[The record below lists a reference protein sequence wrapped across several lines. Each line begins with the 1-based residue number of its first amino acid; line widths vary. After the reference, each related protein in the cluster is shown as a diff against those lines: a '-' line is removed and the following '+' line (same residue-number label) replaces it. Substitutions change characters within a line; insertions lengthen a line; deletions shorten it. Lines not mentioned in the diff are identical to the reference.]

1 MLPERGA
8 PFVFCRLFILIV
20 TFTFNGDNVIMN
32 KNLNIWNEKSSGELI
47 MKKIAFFTRDFG
59 VGGIQRALVSIL
71 DNLDYN
77 RYKVD
82 VYYCSNNM
90 FYQLPQ
96 HENLN
101 FIYFKPFPYFT
112 RFVPFG
118 ILKAVGRF
126 PFSNE
131 EYDVAVEFN
140 SYSSECAAAALAVKA
155 KKRVMWV
162 HNDVKIKYSEEPKYR
177 ILWNCFKGKFKF
189 FDEFCA
195 VSPGIIPSFREMTGL
210 KDVKISSIQNF
221 VDTDLIFSQA
231 EEETDFTVDSG
242 VYNVCSVGRLCRQ
255 KGYDILLDDMAQVV
269 KNRQDIHLYLIG
281 DGPDRNDLE
290 QQIDRLGLNEY
301 VSFLGNQKNPFPYVK
316 QMDGFALTSRYEG
329 QGIVLWE
336 AKSLGLELFMGKNL
350 EKYNPGLT
358 GTEDIVKALSQAKK
372 KAKVYDDLSGY
383 NNNIKEQLQN
393 LLG

>member
-1 MLPERGA
+1 
-8 PFVFCRLFILIV
+8 
-20 TFTFNGDNVIMN
+20 
-32 KNLNIWNEKSSGELI
+32 
-47 MKKIAFFTRDFG
+47 MKKIAFFQRDFG

-71 DNLDYN
+71 DNLDYD

-82 VYYCSNNM
+82 VYYCNENM
-90 FYQLPQ
+90 FYQLPE
-96 HENLN
+96 HENLR

-118 ILKAVGRF
+118 ILKACCKF
-126 PFSNE
+126 PYSNE

-140 SYSSECAAAALAVKA
+140 SYSSECAVGALSVKA
-155 KKRVMWV
+155 EKRVMWI

-177 ILWNCFKGKFKF
+177 ILWNAFKGKFKY

-195 VSPGIIPSFREMTGL
+195 VSPGIIPSFRELTGL
-210 KDVKISSIQNF
+210 NDAEVSTVQNF
-221 VDTDLIFSQA
+221 VDTQLIFRQA
-231 EEETDFTVDSG
+231 QEEADFAVDDG
-242 VYNVCSVGRLCRQ
+242 VYNICSVGRLCRQ

-269 KNRQDIHLYLIG
+269 QKRRDIHLYLIG
-281 DGPDRNDLE
+281 DGPDKEKLE
-290 QQIDRLGLNEY
+290 EQRDRLGLGEY
-301 VSFLGNQKNPFPYVK
+301 VSFLGNKKNPFPYVK

-336 AKSLGLELFMGKNL
+336 AKALGLELFMGKNL

-358 GTEDIVKALSQAKK
+358 GTENISEALCNARKREK
-372 KAKVYDDLSGY
+372 TYDDLSQY
-383 NNNIKEQLQN
+383 NNNIKEQLRK

>member
-1 MLPERGA
+1 
-8 PFVFCRLFILIV
+8 
-20 TFTFNGDNVIMN
+20 
-32 KNLNIWNEKSSGELI
+32 
-47 MKKIAFFTRDFG
+47 MKKIAFFQRDFG

-71 DNLDYN
+71 DNLDYD

-82 VYYCSNNM
+82 VYYCNEDV
-90 FYQLPQ
+90 FYQLPE
-96 HENLN
+96 HENLR

-118 ILKAVGRF
+118 ILKACCKF
-126 PFSNE
+126 PYSNE

-140 SYSSECAAAALAVKA
+140 SYSSECAVAALSVKA
-155 KKRVMWV
+155 EKRVMWI

-177 ILWNCFKGKFKF
+177 ILWNAFKGKFKY

-195 VSPGIIPSFREMTGL
+195 VSPGIIPSFRELTGL
-210 KDVKISSIQNF
+210 NDAEISTVQNF
-221 VDTDLIFSQA
+221 VDTKLIFTQA
-231 EEETDFTVDSG
+231 QEETDFAVDEG
-242 VYNVCSVGRLCRQ
+242 VYNLCSVGRLCRQ

-269 KNRQDIHLYLIG
+269 QKRRDIHLHLIG
-281 DGPDRNDLE
+281 DGPDKEKLE
-290 QQIDRLGLNEY
+290 EQRDRLGLGEY
-301 VSFLGNQKNPFPYVK
+301 VSFLGNKKNPFPYVK

-336 AKSLGLELFMGKNL
+336 AKALGLELFMGKNL

-358 GTEDIVKALSQAKK
+358 GTENISEALCNARKK
-372 KAKVYDDLSGY
+372 EKTYDDLSQY
-383 NNNIKEQLQN
+383 NNNIKEQLRK

>member
-1 MLPERGA
+1 
-8 PFVFCRLFILIV
+8 
-20 TFTFNGDNVIMN
+20 
-32 KNLNIWNEKSSGELI
+32 
-47 MKKIAFFTRDFG
+47 
-59 VGGIQRALVSIL
+59 
-71 DNLDYN
+71 
-77 RYKVD
+77 
-82 VYYCSNNM
+82 
-90 FYQLPQ
+90 
-96 HENLN
+96 
-101 FIYFKPFPYFT
+101 
-112 RFVPFG
+112 
-118 ILKAVGRF
+118 
-126 PFSNE
+126 
-131 EYDVAVEFN
+131 
-140 SYSSECAAAALAVKA
+140 
-155 KKRVMWV
+155 
-162 HNDVKIKYSEEPKYR
+162 
-177 ILWNCFKGKFKF
+177 
-189 FDEFCA
+189 
-195 VSPGIIPSFREMTGL
+195 MTGL
-210 KDVKISSIQNF
+210 NDVKISSIQNF
-221 VDTDLIFSQA
+221 VDTELIFTQA
-231 EEETDFTVDSG
+231 EEESDFTVDDR
-242 VYNVCSVGRLCRQ
+242 VYNLCSVGRLCRQ

-358 GTEDIVKALSQAKK
+358 GTEDVVKALSQAKK